1 MFVNTLLTFYV
12 LKHVICARAEF
23 ELETKSKNIKE
34 PSKNRNCLQS
44 QMYSDWT
51 FTYINESERSRS
63 SRRAEQDSGRACNR
77 AVSDKTI
84 RAKNW
89 SWHTPK
95 KRRVPWTRSYKL
107 YQQSHSARLYSSV
120 FQFKHCTHVPARKQ
134 NNVACCFIEQTK
146 CARLKTSAFQPLTQY
161 LNDVVWRSK
170 LIHIHIKWLQNKPG
184 FYSLDERFP
193 MK

>member
-1 MFVNTLLTFYV
+1 MSA
-12 LKHVICARAEF
+12 HGAHAEPNKI
-23 ELETKSKNIKE
+23 LAALATE
-34 PSKNRNCLQS
+34 PSAIKQYAQRTDQDIHLRNAAFL
-44 QMYSDWT
+44 
-51 FTYINESERSRS
+51 ERGVTSR
-63 SRRAEQDSGRACNR
+63 
-77 AVSDKTI
+77 
-84 RAKNW
+84 W
-89 SWHTPK
+89 
-95 KRRVPWTRSYKL
+95 

-120 FQFKHCTHVPARKQ
+120 FQFKHCTRVPARKQ

-170 LIHIHIKWLQNKPG
+170 LIHIHIQWLQNKPG